1 MVDILII
8 WRHDVLRF
16 VGIRSVDSRRNVTM
30 ITRWFIEPRLLVVVG
45 EQMFPVVGHVMGEV
59 VVLGTVLFDK
69 LHVLQF
75 HRMIVL
81 ERKVVVNLQE
91 TKLLKAYFL
100 IETFHLVWIIR
111 NVSGHFNFVC
121 DSSVKPSIVKYSAHD
136 VLLIINDLLS

>member
-1 MVDILII
+1 M
-8 WRHDVLRF
+8 RF

-45 EQMFPVVGHVMGEV
+45 EQMFPVVGHVLGEI
-59 VVLGTVLFDK
+59 VVLGAVLLDK

-100 IETFHLVWIIR
+100 IET
-111 NVSGHFNFVC
+111 SGNQKLQNC
-121 DSSVKPSIVKYSAHD
+121 QNMSKMI
-136 VLLIINDLLS
+136 

>member
-16 VGIRSVDSRRNVTM
+16 VRIRSVDSRRNVTM

-45 EQMFPVVGHVMGEV
+45 EQMFPVVGHVLGEI
-59 VVLGTVLFDK
+59 VVLGTVLLDK

-100 IETFHLVWIIR
+100 IVTFHLVWIIR
-111 NVSGHFNFVC
+111 NVSGHFNFMC